1 MSGES
6 ETPRPNPAERSFELA
21 SRNTG
26 LAYQRTRLAA
36 DRTLM
41 SVIRTALSLISF
53 GFTISEVFRNLN
65 ANGLIKTGAGAGHH
79 FGIALVLLGITM
91 LVIGI
96 VYHGQFMLAL
106 RGARN
111 RMVADGL
118 IRGESPFPASFTL
131 ITAIVL
137 LAIGFVA
144 ILSMVFQIGP
154 LE

>member
-1 MSGES
+1 MSDENA
-6 ETPRPNPAERSFELA
+6 TPLPSNTERSFELA

-41 SVIRTALSLISF
+41 AVIRTALSLIGF
-53 GFTISEVFRNLN
+53 GFTISEIFRNLKE
-65 ANGLIKTGAGAGHH
+65 NGVIKAGAGASHH
-79 FGIALVLLGITM
+79 FGIALVLLGIAM

-96 VYHGQFMLAL
+96 VYHGQLMLAL

-118 IRGESPFPASFTL
+118 IRGESPFPTSFTF

-137 LAIGFVA
+137 LAIGLVA
-144 ILSMVFQIGP
+144 IISMVFQTGP
-154 LE
+154 LA